1 MSNKMYHADVGSL
14 ARTEI
19 ASTSLLFTPLTLRG
33 ITLPNRVVIAP
44 MAQYCAYEGCAT
56 AFHFAHLASFATGG
70 AGLIFTEST
79 KVERRGL
86 GSVGDLCL
94 WNQDHVD
101 ALRPIVSFIKEAGA
115 VAGMQLNHSGRKARS
130 QRPWEG
136 FGPLQGP
143 DEELWPVIAPSAI
156 AHGDGW
162 AVPREMTHE
171 DIREVIGK
179 FAASAQLALE
189 TGFEVLEIHGAHGY
203 LVHQFLSPKA
213 NQRTDTYGGSLS
225 NRMRFAL
232 ELTEAVR
239 AAWPQDLPLFFR
251 VSAVDGMGWDMD
263 DTVALSSELRARGV
277 DVVDC
282 SSGGMAVRSPTASG
296 QALLPGYQVPFAQR
310 VREESGIATMAV
322 GLIVEPEHAE
332 QILREERADLIAIG
346 REALY
351 NPFWA
356 RHAARVLERDRG
368 FAGWPEQ
375 YAWWLERRA
384 RSMAARNQ

>member
-1 MSNKMYHADVGSL
+1 M
-14 ARTEI
+14 
-19 ASTSLLFTPLTLRG
+19 SLLFTPLSLRG
-33 ITLPNRVVIAP
+33 ITLPNRVVIPP
-44 MAQYCAYEGCAT
+44 MAQYCAEEGRAT
-56 AFHFAHLASFATGG
+56 PFHFAHLAAFATGG
-70 AGLIFTEST
+70 AGLVFTEST

-86 GSVGDLCL
+86 GSFGDLCL
-94 WNQDHVD
+94 WNQDHVE
-101 ALRPIVSFIKEAGA
+101 ALKPVVRFIKEAGA

-136 FGPLQGP
+136 FGPLQGS

-156 AHGDGW
+156 AHADGW
-162 AVPREMTHE
+162 AMPREMTVE
-171 DIREVIGK
+171 DIREVIGM
-179 FAASAQLALE
+179 FAASTRLSVE
-189 TGFEVLEIHGAHGY
+189 TGFEALEIHGAHGY

-213 NQRTDTYGGSLS
+213 NQRTDRYGGSLA

-239 AAWPQDLPLFFR
+239 AAWPDHLPLFFR
-251 VSAVDGMGWDMD
+251 VSAVDGMGWDLD
-263 DTVALSSELRARGV
+263 DTVALSAALRERGV
-277 DVVDC
+277 DVIDC

-296 QALLPGYQVPFAQR
+296 QALSPGYQVPFAER
-310 VREESGIATMAV
+310 VRKGAGVSAMAV
-322 GLIVEPEHAE
+322 GLITEPEHAE

-356 RHAARVLERDRG
+356 RHAARVLDSEKG
-368 FAGWPEQ
+368 FEGWPRQ

-384 RSMAARNQ
+384 RSIAARKQ